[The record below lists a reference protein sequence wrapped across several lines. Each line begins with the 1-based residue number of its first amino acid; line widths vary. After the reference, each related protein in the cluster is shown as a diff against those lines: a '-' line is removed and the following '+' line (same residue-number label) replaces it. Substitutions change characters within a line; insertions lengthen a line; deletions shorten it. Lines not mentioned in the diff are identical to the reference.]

1 MMRAG
6 LHNPHVHTCVL
17 WESTPHCVHV
27 GIICGVV
34 FSCQVSGGSESV
46 WTPPPV
52 LTWNLATTSQHHE
65 QVSRLCL
72 PATNPD
78 GRVISL
84 EKSTCHFYLWS
95 GAPGFSGWAPRAHLE
110 WLMRVGAGHSIS
122 QGPQGKHRK
131 PGQSSAIQGTGG
143 HIPTCSTCVTIS
155 LACCTTCWLLL
166 SGQGCSWGEAC

>member
-1 MMRAG
+1 MVWLLAAKFQGDQSPFGRPPQFS
-6 LHNPHVHTCVL
+6 L
-17 WESTPHCVHV
+17 
-27 GIICGVV
+27 GI
-34 FSCQVSGGSESV
+34 
-46 WTPPPV
+46 WPPPPN
-52 LTWNLATTSQHHE
+52 TMSKSQG
-65 QVSRLCL
+65 SACL
-72 PATNPD
+72 PLIPME
-78 GRVISL
+78 GGFRL
-84 EKSTCHFYLWS
+84 KKSTCHFYLWS

>member
-1 MMRAG
+1 MVWLLAAKFQGDQSPFGRPPQFS
-6 LHNPHVHTCVL
+6 L
-17 WESTPHCVHV
+17 
-27 GIICGVV
+27 GI
-34 FSCQVSGGSESV
+34 
-46 WTPPPV
+46 WPPP
-52 LTWNLATTSQHHE
+52 LSTMSKSQG
-65 QVSRLCL
+65 SACL
-72 PATNPD
+72 PLILME
-78 GRVISL
+78 GGFRL
-84 EKSTCHFYLWS
+84 KKSTCHFYLWS

-166 SGQGCSWGEAC
+166 SGQGCSWGQAC